1 MRRYDD
7 LADFFDG
14 YKQQMN
20 LQSLP
25 RNARAAQI
33 AQEPMY
39 RRLVTDWLHKLERQP
54 AALTDP
60 RFLQF
65 FQVTDEYCVPARDSR
80 RLSESQAGMSVPKT
94 WPQRSEHW
102 APTYASDASQAAAP
116 LAWESAL
123 QPPPAESIAP
133 LTWPTVP
140 ATDPGAEAPISWA
153 TMQAPGDSSEAPL
166 SWEGLNESRP
176 NFLLPARGRQ
186 ARTAGGHPATP
197 STDPSLV
204 SPHQQAA
211 PSSPATHSGKAG
223 NDNASPGT
231 VSSGTQSSSSP
242 EKGWQSS
249 GAFSSSGAGG
259 SRPWCVICMAKPEE
273 VAVDPCGHLSM
284 CQGCAEQV
292 QQCPVC
298 RGPIGK
304 LLRVFVVR

>member
-1 MRRYDD
+1 MRRYND

-14 YKQQMN
+14 YQLG
-20 LQSLP
+20 LQRLP
-25 RNARAAQI
+25 RDATPVRI

-39 RRLVTDWLHKLERQP
+39 RRLVAEWLHQLARQP
-54 AALTDP
+54 GVHSDP

-65 FQVTDEYCVPARDSR
+65 FQVTDEYYLPARDSR

-94 WPQRSEHW
+94 WP
-102 APTYASDASQAAAP
+102 AYAGEAQAAP

-123 QPPPAESIAP
+123 QPPPAESVAP
-133 LTWPTVP
+133 LTWPHMP
-140 ATDPGAEAPISWA
+140 QTDPGAEAPISWGA
-153 TMQAPGDSSEAPL
+153 MQAPSDGAEAPL
-166 SWEGLNESRP
+166 SWEGLNDSPP
-176 NFLLPARGRQ
+176 NFLLPARGKQSRS
-186 ARTAGGHPATP
+186 AP
-197 STDPSLV
+197 STDPTPI
-204 SPHQQAA
+204 SPPQQAA
-211 PSSPATHSGKAG
+211 PSSPATRG
-223 NDNASPGT
+223 NGNASPGT
-231 VSSGTQSSSSP
+231 ASSGTHSSSSP

-249 GAFSSSGAGG
+249 GALSSSGAGG

-292 QQCPVC
+292 KACPVC